1 MNYVRQYPRFS
12 FKDWFFS
19 PIECDKGFVVDK
31 QNKFKT
37 HGTFIE
43 SFADEIEE
51 ILSTYNFHIKHK
63 EEFLNEL
70 IQIIYS
76 VSDNSSYGPI

>member
-19 PIECDKGFVVDK
+19 PIECDKGFLINK
-31 QNKFKT
+31 ENKFVT
-37 HGTFIE
+37 HGRFIE
-43 SFADEIEE
+43 SFAEEIED
-51 ILSTYNFHIKHK
+51 ILSTYNFYIENK
-63 EEFLNEL
+63 EKFLDEL
-70 IQIIYS
+70 IDIIYS